1 MELSSKA
8 KNLEGIRRVCRP
20 APLVGKELETFFVE
34 TDMARDPHQ
43 ETRKRLIEALNS
55 REDARL
61 LFYGHRGCGKST
73 ELNKLLAEHK
83 ERFLPVTFSVHDQ
96 MSSAA
101 ICAEDLILIIA
112 ERVLNAAKNNNLE
125 VDDDLLEPVLAYFNE
140 TTRTTA
146 ESRDSHLKVGA
157 GVSSKAGLLGPL
169 LKVFARL
176 SAQIKLEA
184 HSKETTVA
192 LLRKRPSDLLVQA
205 NNVIEAVRKPLLK
218 KNLQLLIIVEDLDKL
233 ELMQAREMYVNH
245 VNLLTG
251 ITANII
257 YTIPI
262 FLFHSPDVNAFKY
275 HFDDVVALPMI
286 KVTDPEGQPA
296 PGFDTVKKI
305 IMQRIEDNL
314 INEDALDRLV
324 TMTGGVLRHAFDVL
338 HTAAVMVNARVP
350 LEQEHINYGLNQ
362 LRKDFWQQ
370 ITLPFHPLPDGPESV
385 DDLYNRL
392 ADYGRKQQKGEK
404 PRPVSDSVN
413 QLLLKSCALVE
424 YNGEGWFGVHPLVI
438 ENLKDLGRLS

>member
-1 MELSSKA
+1 
-8 KNLEGIRRVCRP
+8 
-20 APLVGKELETFFVE
+20 
-34 TDMARDPHQ
+34 
-43 ETRKRLIEALNS
+43 
-55 REDARL
+55 
-61 LFYGHRGCGKST
+61 
-73 ELNKLLAEHK
+73 
-83 ERFLPVTFSVHDQ
+83 
-96 MSSAA
+96 
-101 ICAEDLILIIA
+101 
-112 ERVLNAAKNNNLE
+112 
-125 VDDDLLEPVLAYFNE
+125 
-140 TTRTTA
+140 
-146 ESRDSHLKVGA
+146 
-157 GVSSKAGLLGPL
+157 
-169 LKVFARL
+169 
-176 SAQIKLEA
+176 
-184 HSKETTVA
+184 
-192 LLRKRPSDLLVQA
+192 
-205 NNVIEAVRKPLLK
+205 KPLLK

-251 ITANII
+251 VTANII

-262 FLFHSPDVNAFKY
+262 FLFHSPDVNAFKH

-296 PGFDTVKKI
+296 PGFNTVKKI

-314 INEDALDRLV
+314 IKEDALDRLV
-324 TMTGGVLRHAFDVL
+324 TMTGGVLRH
-338 HTAAVMVNARVP
+338 
-350 LEQEHINYGLNQ
+350 YGLNQ

-370 ITLPFHPLPDGPESV
+370 ISLPFDSLPDGPKSV

-392 ADYGRKQQKGEK
+392 ADYGRKQLKGEK